1 MLTLDSEVTV
11 AVFVINVVFNRHK
24 NREVSLVAIVENVPL
39 NCNIFTVIII
49 YIIMKNKNNDV

>member
-11 AVFVINVVFNRHK
+11 AVFVINVAFNRHK